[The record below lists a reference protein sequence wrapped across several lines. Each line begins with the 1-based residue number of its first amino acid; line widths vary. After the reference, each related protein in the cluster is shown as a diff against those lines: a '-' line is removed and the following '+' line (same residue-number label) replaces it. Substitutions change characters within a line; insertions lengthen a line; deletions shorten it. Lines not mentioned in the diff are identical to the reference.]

1 MKTAS
6 LLMAAICCLLLPS
19 CVVQHVKSSK
29 APGASLAR
37 LRTFY
42 VQKHAEDGRGI
53 DNVIAGQLNAKG
65 FKATSGTSTK
75 PPANADAHLT
85 YVDHWMWDI
94 TMYLLKLD
102 IQITD
107 AKTGAILAKGEA
119 LHTSLARK
127 SPEHMAR
134 EILDDIFKAN

>member
-1 MKTAS
+1 
-6 LLMAAICCLLLPS
+6 MAAICCLLFPS

-29 APGASLAR
+29 APGANLAR
-37 LRTFY
+37 LKTFY
-42 VQKHAEDGRGI
+42 VEKHAEDDRGI
-53 DNVIAGQLNAKG
+53 DGVIAGQLNARG
-65 FKATSGTSTK
+65 LRATRGASTK

-85 YVDHWMWDI
+85 YVDRWMWDI

-119 LHTSLARK
+119 VHTSLARK
-127 SPEHMAR
+127 SPEYMAR
-134 EILDDIFKAN
+134 EILDDIFKGN

>member
-6 LLMAAICCLLLPS
+6 FLMAAICCLLFAS
-19 CVVQHVKSSK
+19 CAQHVKSSK
-29 APGASLAR
+29 APGANLANMKA
-37 LRTFY
+37 FY

-53 DNVIAGQLNAKG
+53 ESVIAGQLNAKG
-65 FKATSGTSTK
+65 FKATSGAGTK
-75 PPANADAHLT
+75 PPANADAQVT

-119 LHTSLARK
+119 MHTSLARK
-127 SPEHMAR
+127 SPEYMAR